1 MKSRKIFVSVL
12 FVALMVAT
20 PSIQMCPAGSSF
32 FGSTYQ
38 VTTIYGGNGHPF
50 TYGWREPADDGNHK
64 GGYDPVHNCMY
75 ARVLAPFCG
84 DSQTVA
90 MLSVRHSLLSDKR
103 PIEVSAKIRYIWA
116 SGGFGIAYKSGIAFE
131 AQMLGEHK
139 RVETYSIPS
148 ITIPV
153 EGLHELMLMIEG
165 GRTAWDIYDFLQKS
179 GSPPDTWPC
188 CELNFEIPGKFSR
201 NTTDT
206 LTILATSWASAGL
219 ATSWSNVF
227 VWVESV
233 KITETVEPTTS
244 ITGTYPQDGQKG
256 IPANSDIKVT
266 FNGPVDRASAEGAF
280 HISPS
285 VTGTFSWDSSS
296 SQMTFTPKNSL
307 SPKTAYT
314 VTVDTTAADT
324 RAIPL
329 VNTPYTWTFET
340 VETPRPDIIVESI
353 EFSPLTASIG
363 DSVKIIVT
371 VKNAGT
377 ADAAGEGY
385 YSLDV
390 YDGTEL
396 LYSTRGSPTKE
407 PLKPGGVIIADS
419 RWWSFTT
426 AGDHIIKAVVDPEN
440 KVQELDE
447 TNNEKTAPLSIG
459 GSDFTVSATP
469 ASLTVIQGEQATS
482 TITIISKGKF
492 SGQIS
497 LSCTVSDKL
506 FSNKPTVTV
515 SIEPAILTLESNGEV
530 NATLTI
536 RIGQN
541 CPAGTKLVTVSAS
554 DNTKTHSVQVTVEIP
569 KPDLVWYP
577 IKIEPPEP
585 KEGDPLSIEAILAN
599 QGPGKVSGGF
609 TVRLEIIKYPY
620 EIGEL
625 VYERE
630 LTVLTDL
637 NPRSFWKFSW
647 EDQGFTFEAAN
658 YEIRLIAD
666 PYNRIDEWNEDNNTE
681 TISIWV
687 SYMSYLYRNA
697 GFNQMKS
704 GGASILC
711 HMEIERDKVESDFF
725 TLEQRKR
732 SDLQFNAKH
741 EKSHM
746 PL

>member
-1 MKSRKIFVSVL
+1 LTLFYSGEETQKHFIGIVREIGIKRETRISWLKWKSIEGVL
-12 FVALMVAT
+12 
-20 PSIQMCPAGSSF
+20 I
-32 FGSTYQ
+32 
-38 VTTIYGGNGHPF
+38 
-50 TYGWREPADDGNHK
+50 
-64 GGYDPVHNCMY
+64 
-75 ARVLAPFCG
+75 
-84 DSQTVA
+84 
-90 MLSVRHSLLSDKR
+90 
-103 PIEVSAKIRYIWA
+103 
-116 SGGFGIAYKSGIAFE
+116 FGILLPLA
-131 AQMLGEHK
+131 
-139 RVETYSIPS
+139 SI
-148 ITIPV
+148 
-153 EGLHELMLMIEG
+153 
-165 GRTAWDIYDFLQKS
+165 F
-179 GSPPDTWPC
+179 C
-188 CELNFEIPGKFSR
+188 
-201 NTTDT
+201 
-206 LTILATSWASAGL
+206 
-219 ATSWSNVF
+219 
-227 VWVESV
+227 
-233 KITETVEPTTS
+233 
-244 ITGTYPQDGQKG
+244 
-256 IPANSDIKVT
+256 
-266 FNGPVDRASAEGAF
+266 
-280 HISPS
+280 
-285 VTGTFSWDSSS
+285 
-296 SQMTFTPKNSL
+296 
-307 SPKTAYT
+307 
-314 VTVDTTAADT
+314 
-324 RAIPL
+324 
-329 VNTPYTWTFET
+329 
-340 VETPRPDIIVESI
+340 
-353 EFSPLTASIG
+353 PLTASIG

-459 GSDFTVSATP
+459 GSDFTISATP

-666 PYNRIDEWNEDNNTE
+666 PYNRIDEWNEDNNME

-711 HMEIERDKVESDFF
+711 HMEIERDKSSRISSLWNSEKEVIFSSMQSMKKAICPCRRQNASLFSFLFLTSLGDLSQFF
-725 TLEQRKR
+725 M
-732 SDLQFNAKH
+732 A
-741 EKSHM
+741 
-746 PL
+746 